1 MKSVN
6 FAGMANGADPN
17 DSFVIPAL
25 NTDMTVAVEK
35 MLMECVSKAVASV
48 PNNRP
53 DIKNGANVFLS
64 EVNESNI
71 IEKLSNGSIQ
81 MFLTSISQKI
91 QEDGSLGEPKV
102 NMLNDYQMVS
112 KLLDGI
118 PDTNSKYPETLSQV
132 AKQLYNFGHFKDGFI
147 LNANRIVSE
156 ENEEKRQ
163 KTNYADTPFLPNITK
178 TNFIGATSRNYTLN
192 QKFSGTVD
200 ATFVDFQYGVANTN
214 ITTSFVIDGKY
225 DIQNNCVIG

>member
-1 MKSVN
+1 MNGIN

-25 NTDMTVAVEK
+25 NTNMTVAVEK
-35 MLMECVSKAVASV
+35 MLMACISRAADSV

-53 DIKNGANVFLS
+53 DIKQGANAFLG

-71 IEKLSNGSIQ
+71 LERLGNGSIQ
-81 MFLTSISQKI
+81 MFLTSISQKV
-91 QEDGSLGEPKV
+91 QEDGSLGDPKV

-118 PDTNSKYPETLSQV
+118 PDVNSKYPEALSLV
-132 AKQLYNFGHFKDGFI
+132 AKQLYTFGHFKDGFI
-147 LNANRIVSE
+147 LNANRVVSE

-192 QKFSGTVD
+192 QTFSGTPD
-200 ATFVDFQYGVANTN
+200 TTFGNFQYGVANTN
-214 ITTSFVIDGKY
+214 TITSFEVDGRY
-225 DIQNNCVIG
+225 DVQADKVTG